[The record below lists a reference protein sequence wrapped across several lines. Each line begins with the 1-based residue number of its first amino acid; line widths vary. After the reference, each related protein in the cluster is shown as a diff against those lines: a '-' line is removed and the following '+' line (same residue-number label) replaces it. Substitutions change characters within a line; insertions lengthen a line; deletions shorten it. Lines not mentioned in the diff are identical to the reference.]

1 VIDRDNIQS
10 NSNNALDQLMADHDI
25 HELVTDLHSH
35 LKATEELDIDHRA
48 NRWLGEA
55 ESVAADI
62 TGEDVSDRVIE
73 KRVAQI
79 EELLRSIDETENK
92 EADEHISV
100 SLSIVES
107 VQKHL

>member
-1 VIDRDNIQS
+1 MDDENSQS
-10 NSNNALDQLMADHDI
+10 NSNNAPDQLMTDHDI
-25 HELVTDLHSH
+25 HELVTDLQSH
-35 LKATEELDIDHRA
+35 LAATEELDIDRRA

-62 TGEDVSDRVIE
+62 TGEDVSERVIE

-79 EELLRSIDETENK
+79 EELLQSIDETENQ

-100 SLSIVES
+100 ALSIAES